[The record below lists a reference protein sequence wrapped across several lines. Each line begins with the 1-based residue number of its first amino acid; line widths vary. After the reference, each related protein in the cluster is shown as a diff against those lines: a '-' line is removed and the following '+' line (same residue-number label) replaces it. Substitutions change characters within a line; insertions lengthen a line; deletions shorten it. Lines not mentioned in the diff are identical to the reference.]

1 MKPSVPGPILK
12 IRIPLISNFKRVN
25 SFLSHN
31 QEKKRR
37 EKIIKTKVDPLQRS
51 IKLIKLR
58 LGYLEENRTTD
69 FRNGRLLNIT
79 IDLIKTKR
87 EYNTETILCQKFG
100 ILGEMNQFHKK
111 HNDQSSPEM
120 K

>member
-37 EKIIKTKVDPLQRS
+37 EKIIKTKVDPLKRS
-51 IKLIKLR
+51 IKLI
-58 LGYLEENRTTD
+58 
-69 FRNGRLLNIT
+69 
-79 IDLIKTKR
+79 
-87 EYNTETILCQKFG
+87 
-100 ILGEMNQFHKK
+100 
-111 HNDQSSPEM
+111 
-120 K
+120 